1 MDASDTWY
9 FAYGSNL
16 NMGQMMTRVGEWTTC
31 KRAVVRGYKLVFNVC
46 SRRWGGLAAN
56 LISTNNIED
65 RVHGAVYHI
74 LTKKL
79 DVLTQYE
86 GVEPADI
93 HIEADGSQIMA
104 KAYFFPNS
112 REPGRPP
119 GAYLEVMLVGLR
131 QHGYSEEVI
140 EQVKKLAESHSE
152 ITAR

>member
-31 KRAVVRGYKLVFNVC
+31 KRAVVKGYKLVFNVC

-65 RVHGAVYHI
+65 RVYGAIYRI
-74 LTKKL
+74 LNKKL

-86 GVEPADI
+86 REKPEDI
-93 HIEADGSQIMA
+93 PVEADGVPIKA
-104 KAYFFPNS
+104 KAYIFKTS

-119 GAYLEVMLVGLR
+119 DAYLQVMLIGLR
-131 QHGYSEEVI
+131 QHGHSEETI
-140 EQVKKLAESHSE
+140 EKVKKLAES
-152 ITAR
+152 R